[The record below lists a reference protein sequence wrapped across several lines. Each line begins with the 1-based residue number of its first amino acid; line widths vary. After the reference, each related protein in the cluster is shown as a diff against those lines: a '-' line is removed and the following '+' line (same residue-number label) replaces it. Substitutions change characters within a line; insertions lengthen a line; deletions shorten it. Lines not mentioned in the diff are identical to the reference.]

1 MSKTTQEHIDE
12 LKESIVSATKNTISG
27 FLSEATEQYKASL
40 TEADDSEDDSK
51 DDDSEDDDSKDDES
65 IEESDDSEDDE
76 KSKDDESIEE
86 SDDSEDDEKSKDDES
101 EDDKELS
108 EGLKVTAVRHATPN
122 KTEDIKINNIREL
135 NKLAATG
142 QYGWFGVEKRN
153 GDYEEYTV
161 DEKNKLV
168 LM

>member
-40 TEADDSEDDSK
+40 TEADDSEDESEDDKSEDDSK
-51 DDDSEDDDSKDDES
+51 DDDSIEESDESEDDESEDDDS
-65 IEESDDSEDDE
+65 IEESDESEDD
-76 KSKDDESIEE
+76 K
-86 SDDSEDDEKSKDDES
+86 S